1 MTLSGLSPPAI
12 GPDLDAPQA
21 PTTRSTHFSIRNIRI
36 IRKIHPLRTI
46 LRIVRILRIRGSRAK
61 RMNRS
66 LALIRPGRLPRE
78 QSLRELSAL
87 LARGYLW
94 RRLAWRVQELAYGGL
109 SERAKARIADLNRED
124 DLRFLPP
131 RGWSPSTVAAPA
143 PTSGQDRAPVRDPRL
158 PAPGAILIRQ
168 YHGQEIR
175 VTVLEKGF
183 EYQGRPYRSL
193 SAVAHAVT

>member
-87 LARGYLW
+87 LARGYL
-94 RRLAWRVQELAYGGL
+94 RLLASGRQG
-109 SERAKARIADLNRED
+109 SEIAPNPALRESATGSPNSLDVAGRAKHELG
-124 DLRFLPP
+124 
-131 RGWSPSTVAAPA
+131 RG
-143 PTSGQDRAPVRDPRL
+143 VRHD
-158 PAPGAILIRQ
+158 A
-168 YHGQEIR
+168 
-175 VTVLEKGF
+175 T
-183 EYQGRPYRSL
+183 
-193 SAVAHAVT
+193 